1 MTAREVVLWLPFDKP
16 PLTANQRMHW
26 APRSELT
33 KRVRMAARA
42 LAGVAGLPR
51 ALPRVRVGLAYFP
64 KDNRRR
70 DADNLVPTLKAACD
84 GLVDYG
90 LVDDDTPD
98 LMEKGMP
105 VIHPAHKEGP
115 GPNEERV
122 ALIVTLP

>member
-1 MTAREVVLWLPFDKP
+1 MAREVVLWLPFEKP

-26 APRSELT
+26 APRSRLT

-51 ALPRVRVGLAYFP
+51 GLARVRVGLEYVP
-64 KDNRRR
+64 RDNRRR

-90 LVDDDTPD
+90 LVGDDTPD

-105 VIHPAHKEGP
+105 LIRAASKGAP
-115 GPNEERV
+115 GPNGERV
-122 ALIVTLP
+122 ALIVALP